1 MGVKYLNKLIKT
13 TCKSSLKKIKLNE
26 ISNKKIAIDTSIYMY
41 KYKQQGDLIDGIF
54 NMITILQKYNIK
66 PLFIFDGKP
75 PDEKQDLLNERLK
88 CKEIAENK
96 FNKLSI
102 EFTNLLNNNSN
113 NNNIEL
119 TKRVNSLE
127 KEIELCKKTMT
138 KLSYKDVIDVKK
150 LISHMGE
157 NYYESYTEAD
167 CIIAKLAKENK
178 VWGCLSEDMDMFIYG
193 CPIVLRYFSLIK
205 EEVVVYDL
213 NKILKNLN
221 LTHNEFKEICILSG
235 TDYNLNLD
243 YNINYILKKY
253 IEYNNSNSNKTF
265 YEWFTKQISIIDIN
279 KLNKISVMFDLNNID
294 LKQANFIEGKKD
306 HTKMVELL
314 INYGYIFI

>member
-75 PDEKQDLLNERLK
+75 PNEKQDLLNERLK